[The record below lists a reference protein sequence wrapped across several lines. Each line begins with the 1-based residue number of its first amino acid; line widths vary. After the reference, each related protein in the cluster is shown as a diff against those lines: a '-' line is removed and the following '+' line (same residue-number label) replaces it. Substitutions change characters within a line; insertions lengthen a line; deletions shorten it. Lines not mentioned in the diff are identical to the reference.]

1 MVWSRASKLDLKV
14 GNWMELLGNRKLKLY
29 PSSFLW
35 KFIKVMK
42 YSIEAIL
49 FPYRHSTYRQDRGVD
64 LDRVTTVQ
72 LVTLQLVTLQ
82 LVTLQIVT
90 LQLVM
95 LQFVTLQLVTLQLV
109 TLDVMTS
116 VGRREDVETNLDET
130 IEGDKMTS
138 DKTIQRMPQWR
149 LQGKSLREGDLY
161 CNQEQ
166 NLLNRNPREQNLSA
180 GVS

>member
-1 MVWSRASKLDLKV
+1 
-14 GNWMELLGNRKLKLY
+14 
-29 PSSFLW
+29 
-35 KFIKVMK
+35 MK

-72 LVTLQLVTLQ
+72 LVTLQLVMLQ
-82 LVTLQIVT
+82 FVTFQLVT

-95 LQFVTLQLVTLQLV
+95 LQFVTLQLVTLQLVTLQLV